1 MVCSIEKEKERMNE
15 KYKTSELIEYLDI
28 LTGVMVMNTGDGTET
43 EKEKGLNNEI
53 KNRLL
58 ELEEIKEKENEQRK

>member
-1 MVCSIEKEKERMNE
+1 MNE